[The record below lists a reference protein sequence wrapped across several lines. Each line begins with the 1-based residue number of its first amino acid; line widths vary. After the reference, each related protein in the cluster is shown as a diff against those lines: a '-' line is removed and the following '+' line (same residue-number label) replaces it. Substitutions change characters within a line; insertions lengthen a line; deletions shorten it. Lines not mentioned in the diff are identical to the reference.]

1 MRAAYIERFDAHDPA
16 AVLQVGDRPDP
27 EPPHGWTVID
37 VRAAALNHHDVW
49 SCRGVGLTADRLPM
63 ILGTDAAGVDADGNE
78 VIVHGVVNDPSWTGD
93 EALDPRMSL
102 FSERH
107 QGTLAE
113 RLAVPSVN
121 LIPKPEALS
130 FAEAAC
136 LPTAWLTAY
145 RMLFTQ
151 ANAKPGDTI
160 LVQGA
165 TGGVATALVT
175 LGAAAGLRIW
185 VTSRTEAGR
194 ALALELG
201 ADAVFES
208 GARLPER
215 VDAVMDSSGAATW
228 KHSLRSLRKGGIMVV
243 IGGTGG
249 YTAEAEVARIF
260 ALNLRIAGSTMGT
273 RDELRRLARFCVDCD
288 LRPLIDRVVP
298 LDDAP
303 EAIAAMAAGGLR
315 GKIVLEP

>member
-16 AVLQVGDRPDP
+16 SVLQVGERPDP

-78 VIVHGVVNDPSWTGD
+78 VIVHGVVNDPAWSGD

-113 RLAVPSVN
+113 RLAVPAAN

-185 VTSRTEAGR
+185 ATSRTEAGR

-201 ADAVFES
+201 ADAVFEP
-208 GARLPER
+208 GARLPDR

-273 RDELRRLARFCVDCD
+273 RDELRRLTDFCADSGI
-288 LRPLIDRVVP
+288 RPLIDRVVP
-298 LDDAP
+298 LADAP
-303 EAIAAMAAGGLR
+303 EALAAMAEGGLR

>member
-1 MRAAYIERFDAHDPA
+1 MRAAYIERFNAHDPA
-16 AVLQVGDRPDP
+16 AVVQVDDRPEP

-78 VIVHGVVNDPSWTGD
+78 VIVHGVVNDPTWSGD

-113 RLAVPSVN
+113 RLAVPAVN
-121 LIPKPEALS
+121 LIPKPEALT

-185 VTSRTEAGR
+185 VTSRTDAGR
-194 ALALELG
+194 ALAMELG
-201 ADAVFES
+201 ADAVFEP

-228 KHSLRSLRKGGIMVV
+228 THSLRSLRKGGIMVV

-273 RDELRRLARFCVDCD
+273 RDELRRLARFCVDRG
-288 LRPLIDRVVP
+288 LRPLIDRVMP
-298 LDDAP
+298 LEDAP
-303 EAIAAMAAGGLR
+303 QAIAAMAEGGLR